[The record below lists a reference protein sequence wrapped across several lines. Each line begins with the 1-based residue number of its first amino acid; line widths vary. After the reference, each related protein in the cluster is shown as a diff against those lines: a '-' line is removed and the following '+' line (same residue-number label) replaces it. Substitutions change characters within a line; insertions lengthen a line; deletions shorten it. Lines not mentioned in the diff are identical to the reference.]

1 MIPPFQMPRSGR
13 LRNYIK
19 EIAESPRFEKLS
31 FIPPFL
37 ILIVELIL
45 LEHAIRIQ
53 VTYVIELTLVIL
65 ALSIIEII
73 FVAEEIHENY
83 IRTNFDR
90 ILTIKLDDFIIEHRE
105 RNVKH
110 IVEEFI
116 EKYPKYSSHRSEI
129 YHIACQ
135 VKETHKK
142 EAWEK
147 ILNEKLKKYIKRK
160 KKKNVDE
167 IVGAFIKKY
176 PSYKKYPGK
185 VYVMVCQILEVP
197 EDKKAND

>member
-105 RNVKH
+105 RNV
-110 IVEEFI
+110 IEEPLCPRWPLWQA
-116 EKYPKYSSHRSEI
+116 KCSNR
-129 YHIACQ
+129 
-135 VKETHKK
+135 
-142 EAWEK
+142 
-147 ILNEKLKKYIKRK
+147 
-160 KKKNVDE
+160 
-167 IVGAFIKKY
+167 G
-176 PSYKKYPGK
+176 G
-185 VYVMVCQILEVP
+185 
-197 EDKKAND
+197 